1 MIKHIVMWKL
11 KEFAD
16 GKDKEENAKI
26 IKTDL
31 ENLQDKINEIKFIE
45 VGINVNSLP
54 QSYDIVL
61 YSQFE
66 NMEDLNIYQNHPE
79 HIKVGEFVK
88 KVVNKRVVVDYE
100 V

>member
-16 GKDKEENAKI
+16 GKKKQENAKI

-45 VGINVNSLP
+45 VGINVNSSP
-54 QSYDIVL
+54 QAYDIVL

-66 NMEDLNIYQNHPE
+66 NMEDLNIYQNHSE
-79 HIKVGEFVK
+79 HIRVGEFIK
-88 KVVNKRVVVDYE
+88 KVVNERVAVDYE

>member
-16 GKDKEENAKI
+16 GKEKQENAKI
-26 IKTDL
+26 IKTGL
-31 ENLQDKINEIKFIE
+31 ESLQQKINELKFIE
-45 VGINVNSLP
+45 AGINISNSP
-54 QSYDIVL
+54 QAYDVVL

-79 HIKVGEFVK
+79 HIKVAEFVK
-88 KVVNKRVVVDYE
+88 KVVNERVVVDYE

>member
-16 GKDKEENAKI
+16 GKEKQENAKI
-26 IKTDL
+26 IKTGL
-31 ENLQDKINEIKFIE
+31 ENLKDKINELKFIE
-45 VGINVNSLP
+45 VGINVNSSH
-54 QSYDIVL
+54 QAYDIVL

-79 HIKVGEFVK
+79 HIKVGEFIK
-88 KVVNKRVVVDYE
+88 KVVNERVVVDYE

>member
-11 KEFAD
+11 KEFAE
-16 GKDKEENAKI
+16 GKEKQENAKI
-26 IKTDL
+26 IKTGL
-31 ENLQDKINEIKFIE
+31 ENLQDKINELKFIE
-45 VGINVNSLP
+45 VGININNSS
-54 QSYDIVL
+54 QAYDIVL
-61 YSQFE
+61 YSQFD

-88 KVVNKRVVVDYE
+88 KVVNERVVVDYE